1 MGAGRAL
8 FYIGCIAL
16 FGGIRFAIFLQRVLV
31 GFGIVTGARVATIGH
46 LRHLIFDVKLLF
58 PPGINARFR
67 ARAAA
72 GF

>member
-31 GFGIVTGARVATIGH
+31 GFGIVTGARW
-46 LRHLIFDVKLLF
+46 LRLGTC
-58 PPGINARFR
+58 GI
-67 ARAAA
+67 
-72 GF
+72 